1 MSKILR
7 SLLKARKREENIKIP
22 TKLGIVYAKKNKEY
36 ESLPYLDVARRHRIF
51 GVSIPA
57 TLGGKEI
64 FWIALEDSGKD
75 LADLGEYR
83 GLSMANEAYAKKMSL
98 PCYDDMLRMYLSI
111 DEINEVIDLLKKYG
125 VSADRLNGPY
135 IIHDKSL
142 GSDIYSCDD
151 VLIFHLKGERAATYQ
166 EVGIYEPNCT
176 RLVKQW

>member
-1 MSKILR
+1 MNKKLR
-7 SLLKARKREENIKIP
+7 ALLRAKKREENVKIP
-22 TKLGIVYAKKNKEY
+22 TKLGIVYAKKNKEF
-36 ESLPYLDVARRHRIF
+36 ESLPYLDVARKHRIF

-83 GLSMANEAYAKKMSL
+83 VLAIANEAYAKEMSL
-98 PCYDDMLRMYLSI
+98 PCYDDMLRLYLSI
-111 DEINEVIDLLKKYG
+111 DEINKVLDLLKKYG
-125 VSADRLNGPY
+125 VSADKLNGPY

-142 GSDIYSCDD
+142 GSDIYSYDE

-166 EVGIYEPNCT
+166 EVGIYEPNYT